1 MERCTRRSGMHERCG
16 HGKGHPSHG
25 GGARSGGGSRL
36 MSGEDG
42 MAHPTTCPDR
52 LEGTGR
58 RSRGRCMLHGCCR
71 VGVHLPSVE
80 VRFEGLE
87 VSGQCYAAGRE
98 LPSIWNAY
106 RNWFEVGQAT
116 ALIPLSN
123 RSAGPDH
130 SVQMVSLP

>member
-1 MERCTRRSGMHERCG
+1 MAPHRMSWLTGEQ
-16 HGKGHPSHG
+16 
-25 GGARSGGGSRL
+25 GA
-36 MSGEDG
+36 
-42 MAHPTTCPDR
+42 
-52 LEGTGR
+52 
-58 RSRGRCMLHGCCR
+58 MLHRLRGKTDALHACCR

-116 ALIPLSN
+116 S
-123 RSAGPDH
+123 H
-130 SVQMVSLP
+130 SK